1 MICAYGECGN
11 MFEPKTHNQKFCSS
25 ACCRKATNARIMEKY
40 YARRARQKGIVRKC
54 SGCPTV
60 LSRYNS
66 SDRCEGCKAE
76 QRRKERVQLLELIDS
91 VSV

>member
-1 MICAYGECGN
+1 

-40 YARRARQKGIVRKC
+40 YARRARKKGLVRKC
-54 SGCPTV
+54 SECPTV

-66 SDRCEGCKAE
+66 SDKCESCNTRKRRDERAE
-76 QRRKERVQLLELIDS
+76 LLEMIGNAS
-91 VSV
+91 V

>member
-1 MICAYGECGN
+1 LICAYGECGN

-40 YARRARQKGIVRKC
+40 YARRDRKRGKLRTC
-54 SGCPTV
+54 SECPTV

-66 SDRCEGCKAE
+66 SDKCEGCHGKA
-76 QRRKERVQLLELIDS
+76 RRDERAELLELIGS
-91 VSV
+91 ASF